1 MAETLVERRYSGSM
15 PTFPPLHQDLT
26 FLSPLSES
34 RAERL
39 VDFLT
44 AHEPVTALDLGCG
57 WAELLLRVLEA
68 APSASGLGIDLDEES
83 LVHARRAAET
93 RGLAGRATF
102 EARDAR
108 GVSGPFDS
116 VTCIGASQ
124 IWGPD
129 VEEAQP
135 LDYAAALTALRAM
148 LPHGGRLVYGEGIW
162 SAPPTPAAV
171 APLSGR
177 VDEYV
182 TLALLVPL
190 AESHGFGVMAA
201 HEASLDEWDA
211 FESGFTAGWVRWLAG
226 HEPDDPE
233 ADEVRARVARQHTAY
248 LVGYRGILGLAY
260 LHLVAL

>member
-1 MAETLVERRYSGSM
+1 M

-26 FLSPLSES
+26 FLTPLSEG
-34 RAERL
+34 RAEEL
-39 VDFLT
+39 VHFLT
-44 AHEPVTALDLGCG
+44 AHEPAEVLDVGCG
-57 WAELLLRVLEA
+57 WAELLLRVIET

-83 LVHARRAAET
+83 LAHARRAAET

-108 GVSGPFDS
+108 GASGPFDA
-116 VTCIGASQ
+116 VICIGASQ

-135 LDYAAALTALRAM
+135 LDYAAALSALRAM
-148 LPHGGRLVYGEGIW
+148 LPRGGRLVYGEGIW

-177 VDEYV
+177 SDEFV
-182 TLALLVPL
+182 TLGQLVPL
-190 AESHGFGVMAA
+190 AESTGFGVMGA
-201 HEASLDEWDA
+201 HEASLDEWDV
-211 FESGFTAGWVRWLAG
+211 FESGFTAGWVRWLAS
-226 HEPDDPE
+226 HEPDDQE
-233 ADEVRARVARQHTAY
+233 ADEVRALVTRQHAAY
-248 LVGYRGILGLAY
+248 LEGYRGILGLAY

>member
-1 MAETLVERRYSGSM
+1 M

-26 FLSPLSES
+26 FLSPLSER

-44 AHEPVTALDLGCG
+44 ANAPGTALDLGCG
-57 WAELLLRVLEA
+57 WGELLLRVLEA
-68 APSASGLGIDLDEES
+68 APSASGLGIDLDEGS
-83 LVHARRAAET
+83 LVEGRRRAEA
-93 RGLAGRATF
+93 RGFAGRATF

-108 GVSGPFDS
+108 EVRGPFDA

-124 IWGPD
+124 IWGLD

-135 LDYAAALTALRAM
+135 LDYAAALTALRAL
-148 LPHGGRLVYGEGIW
+148 LPRGGRLVYGEGIW
-162 SAPPTPAAV
+162 SAPPTPDAI
-171 APLSGR
+171 APLAGR
-177 VDEYV
+177 TDEYV
-182 TLALLVPL
+182 TLAQLVPL

-211 FESGFTAGWVRWLAG
+211 FESGFAAGWVRWLAD

-233 ADEVRARVARQHTAY
+233 ADEVRALVARQHVAY
-248 LVGYRGILGLAY
+248 LEGYRGILGLAY